1 MSSEKCS
8 PHTEQI
14 DMIIILS
21 CVCIFVFSG
30 AIYLRVHFIFDMKGF
45 VIPSLGIILVSLL
58 TYSVESVTAD
68 HLEPGKGIFNSENQ
82 VDLILDKD
90 SKYEIHLLVE
100 VRNVQGQLI
109 SVTETTG
116 GFLIPHK
123 ITDYVFD
130 DLMSEKEFVTI
141 DNIKYEQAKYS
152 GKPDME
158 QLIPIDNRPSHYI
171 QIWLVSLCSV
181 FDDHGYTCVA
191 PFQATTAAV
200 SLVEDDVVENRWTI
214 LRIIN

>member
-1 MSSEKCS
+1 
-8 PHTEQI
+8 
-14 DMIIILS
+14 
-21 CVCIFVFSG
+21 
-30 AIYLRVHFIFDMKGF
+30 MKGF
-45 VIPSLGIILVSLL
+45 VIPLLGITLVLLL

-100 VRNVQGQLI
+100 VRNAQGQLI

-123 ITDYVFD
+123 ITDHVFD
-130 DLMSEKEFVTI
+130 NLMSEKEFVTI
-141 DNIKYEQAKYS
+141 NNVKYEQAKYS

-158 QLIPIDNRPSHYI
+158 QLVPIDKRPSHYI

-181 FDDHGYTCVA
+181 FDDHGYTCIT